1 MLGKEGVRVR
11 LVSKKYERGLFFER
25 FLNYLWCKFHIN
37 NFSIVSVT
45 RASFEWE
52 FGGFFY
58 STLPSQNFLVPSLL
72 VMRCAAK
79 MIWWLS

>member
-1 MLGKEGVRVR
+1 MR
-11 LVSKKYERGLFFER
+11 LVSRKYERGLFFER

-58 STLPSQNFLVPSLL
+58 STLPSQNFLVDQLF
-72 VMRCAAK
+72 VMICAVK
-79 MIWWLS
+79 MNWWLYRNKTF